1 MTKEV
6 GRRGRNWGGKEE
18 KMEKGGG
25 HGKKDNE
32 EKKTVSSVGWRD
44 KREGGC
50 GREGRVGGIQ

>member
-6 GRRGRNWGGKEE
+6 GRRGRNWGGEEE

-32 EKKTVSSVGWRD
+32 EKKTVSSVGCKD
-44 KREGGC
+44 
-50 GREGRVGGIQ
+50 REGRGLR

>member
-6 GRRGRNWGGKEE
+6 GRRGRGEEE

-25 HGKKDNE
+25 QGKKDNE